1 MKDLTLSDYKDIL
14 YYYNVDFDKFS
25 SKKIRMEAEDILSG
39 KLCRCIK
46 KVNVEKKDETRS
58 IAICKDSVFKKKGLR
73 ISSFKCKKKQTL
85 LPFKKTKKK
94 LKKYNKSL
102 KIRRYKKGF

>member
-1 MKDLTLSDYKDIL
+1 MFDLTLSDYKDIL

-25 SKKIRMEAEDILSG
+25 SKKIISEAEDILGG

-46 KVNVEKKDETRS
+46 KVNITNKNKKNS
-58 IAICKDSVFKKKGLR
+58 IAICKNNVLKRKGLKTYG
-73 ISSFKCKKKQTL
+73 FKCKKKQQL
-85 LPFKKTKKK
+85 LPFNKTKKK

-102 KIRRYKKGF
+102 KIRKYKKGY

>member
-14 YYYNVDFDKFS
+14 YYYNVDFDKYS
-25 SKKIRMEAEDILSG
+25 AKKIVKEAEDILAG

-46 KVNVEKKDETRS
+46 KVNVNEKNKNKS
-58 IAICKDSVFKKKGLR
+58 IAICKNNVFKKKGLKT
-73 ISSFKCKKKQTL
+73 SGFKCKKKQTL
-85 LPFKKTKKK
+85 LPFNKTKKK

-102 KIRRYKKGF
+102 KIRKYKKGY